1 MGVMADTANT
11 ADTQRTYP
19 ITTMGIV
26 APLLGWLVPGGGHF
40 LQRKFIRGALLMT
53 SVVVLFTL
61 GLMMEG
67 RVYEPNTGDVLDML
81 GFVGDL
87 GNGALYFVARLLGW
101 GRGAIHMASADYG
114 TKYIIVSG
122 LLNVIAAV
130 DAHHIAI
137 GKKQ

>member
-1 MGVMADTANT
+1 MAESANPVEVE
-11 ADTQRTYP
+11 RHYP
-19 ITTMGIV
+19 ITTLGIV
-26 APLLGWLVPGGGHF
+26 APLVGWLVPGGGHF
-40 LQRKFIRGALLMT
+40 LQKKFVRGALLMF
-53 SVVVLFTL
+53 SVLSMFAI

-87 GNGALYFVARLLGW
+87 GNGALYFMARLLDW
-101 GRGAIHMASADYG
+101 GRGAVHMASADYG

-122 LLNVIAAV
+122 LLNIIAAV

-137 GKKQ
+137 GKKA

>member
-1 MGVMADTANT
+1 MEMMAETANT
-11 ADTQRTYP
+11 ADTGRSYP
-19 ITTMGIV
+19 ITIMAIV
-26 APLLGWLVPGGGHF
+26 APMVGWLVPGGGHF

-53 SVVVLFTL
+53 SVVALFTL

-87 GNGALYFVARLLGW
+87 GNGALYFAARLLGW